1 MERRN
6 ETAMA
11 LRTANPADRIAL
23 RGVRLRSRLCGM
35 SQRTV
40 IEQTFVNLEPRA
52 IEAVYTFPLP
62 EGAAVCGFE
71 VVTGDRVLT
80 GVIEETG
87 AAIERYEDAISEGH
101 GAFMVE
107 QERPDVFTARVG
119 NLKPRQAAT
128 IQLTF
133 VAPLE
138 IADRAIRVA
147 FPTTVAPRYA
157 TESGA
162 TDVLEARMDA
172 DALNPPHVLRVPYG
186 LSMEVEVALGREVRQ
201 ISSPTH
207 AVRVEDREE
216 GKVVTFAGPVA
227 DMDRDVI
234 LRIETAKEQQPIA
247 EAAKGPDGADYLAVT
262 FVPEFDPAE
271 LGQAGPSETIFVLDC
286 SGSMMGE
293 SIAQATAA
301 LELCLR
307 SLNEGDWFNI
317 CRFGSTFEMLCGE
330 PLRYDEST
338 LRQAL
343 RWISDVRGLGGTE
356 LMAPLQAI
364 LAHPPAVGSA
374 RTVIVLTDGQ
384 VTNEPAVIDL
394 ARKHRAHNRIFSFGI
409 GSACSAFLVKGL
421 ARATSGAAEFISG
434 RERIEEKVLRTFS
447 RAGSPLVGDVQID
460 WGGADVAT
468 LAELPPVFDG
478 DVLTVFGRAAG
489 RLPRSVRLT
498 CATPMGP
505 RDWTLVVPTHGPED
519 GGVIATMWA
528 RRTIQSLEE
537 VNGVR
542 RTSVGDRRESRAR
555 SELIRLSKEF
565 KLLCSLTTF
574 IAVEHRSIE
583 ERNEGRPE
591 LRRVPVL
598 LAQGWG
604 SIDAV
609 PGTGMSAMMAGG
621 AIAAAA
627 PCMAPPAPAPAQ
639 AVEGMARRLAK
650 GLFGSKK
657 RLRAEPAA
665 AAASTV
671 RPPRLPK
678 PSSSMLL
685 GDLLEKSLDKT
696 LDRGWDVTK
705 EAKPKRPT
713 ASPPA
718 EPVFEPRE
726 LGGPPLGK
734 DDLMALLRQQS
745 ASGAFDVNRTD
756 LRALFAAANAPFD
769 RWSAEWV
776 LREIVP
782 ISPDDRE
789 RLENLVLVLIL
800 LRLEFA
806 AHEELWRRAAQKA
819 ARFVGL
825 STGLTPEQVLQRIAT
840 ATEGV

>member
-6 ETAMA
+6 EGLA

-35 SQRTV
+35 SQRTI

-119 NLKPRQAAT
+119 NLKPGQAAT

-157 TESGA
+157 TENGA
-162 TDVLEARMDA
+162 KDLLEARMDA
-172 DALNPPHVLRVPYG
+172 DALNPPHVLRVPFG
-186 LSMEVEVALGREVRQ
+186 LSMEVEVALGRPVRQ

-207 AVRVEDREE
+207 AVRVEKREE
-216 GKVVTFAGPVA
+216 GQIVTFAGRAV
-227 DMDRDVI
+227 DMDRDVV
-234 LRIETAKEQQPIA
+234 LRIETAREQQPIA
-247 EAAKGPDGADYLAVT
+247 EVAKGPDGADYLAVT

-271 LGQAGPSETIFVLDC
+271 LGQAAGPSETIFVLDC

-330 PLRYDEST
+330 PLRYDEAT

-343 RWISDVRGLGGTE
+343 RWIRDVRGLGGTE
-356 LMAPLQAI
+356 LMEPLAAI
-364 LAHPPAVGSA
+364 LARPPAVGAA

-409 GSACSAFLVKGL
+409 GTACSAFLVKGL
-421 ARATSGAAEFISG
+421 ARATGGAAEFISG

-447 RAGSPLVGDVQID
+447 RAGSPMVTDVQID

-478 DVLTVFGRAAG
+478 DVLTVFGRVSG
-489 RLPRSVRLT
+489 RVPKNVRLT
-498 CATPMGP
+498 CSTPMGV
-505 RDWTLVVPTHGPED
+505 RDWVLAIPAAQGRND

-528 RRTIQSLEE
+528 RRAIQSLEE

-542 RTSVGDRRESRAR
+542 RTSVSDRRESRAR
-555 SELIRLSKEF
+555 AELVRLSKEF
-565 KLLCSLTTF
+565 GLLCSLTTF

-591 LRRVPVL
+591 VRRVPVL

-604 SIDAV
+604 GVDTV
-609 PGTGMSAMMAGG
+609 PGTGLARMMAGG
-621 AIAAAA
+621 AALAAAA
-627 PCMAPPAPAPAQ
+627 PCMAAPSPASATAQ
-639 AVEGMARRLAK
+639 AMGFAHRLKKALLAGKPRRRPVVLREEARP
-650 GLFGSKK
+650 SK
-657 RLRAEPAA
+657 PA
-665 AAASTV
+665 
-671 RPPRLPK
+671 
-678 PSSSMLL
+678 
-685 GDLLEKSLDKT
+685 
-696 LDRGWDVTK
+696 
-705 EAKPKRPT
+705 
-713 ASPPA
+713 
-718 EPVFEPRE
+718 
-726 LGGPPLGK
+726 
-734 DDLMALLRQQS
+734 DDLMALLSLQS
-745 ASGAFDVNRTD
+745 AGGSFGKEPTLDRLSAAFGLSNDDVAHRLPSKFADAASDPDRHAAVRTVI
-756 LRALFAAANAPFD
+756 ALCILAKHFA
-769 RWSAEWV
+769 
-776 LREIVP
+776 
-782 ISPDDRE
+782 DRE
-789 RLENLVLVLIL
+789 P
-800 LRLEFA
+800 
-806 AHEELWRRAAQKA
+806 LWRRADRKA
-819 ARFVGL
+819 RKYLAKAMNL
-825 STGLTPEQVLQRIAT
+825 SAAEVDAWLASLVRRAPNEVRA
-840 ATEGV
+840 

>member
-6 ETAMA
+6 EGLA
-11 LRTANPADRIAL
+11 LGTANPADRIAL

-35 SQRTV
+35 SQRTI
-40 IEQTFVNLEPRA
+40 IEQTFVNLEQRA

-71 VVTGDRVLT
+71 VVTGDRALT
-80 GVIEETG
+80 GVVEETG
-87 AAIERYEDAISEGH
+87 TAIERYDDAISEGH

-119 NLKPRQAAT
+119 NLAPGQAAT

-162 TDVLEARMDA
+162 SDLLEARMDA

-186 LSMEVEVALGREVRQ
+186 LSMEVEVALGRPVRE

-207 AVRVEDREE
+207 AVRVEEREE
-216 GKVVTFAGPVA
+216 GQIVTLAGRAA
-227 DMDRDVI
+227 DMDRDVV
-234 LRIETAKEQQPIA
+234 LRIETAREQQPIA
-247 EAAKGPDGADYLAVT
+247 EVAKGPDGADYLAVT

-271 LGQAGPSETIFVLDC
+271 LAQPGPSETIFVLDC

-330 PLRYDEST
+330 PLRYDETT

-356 LMAPLQAI
+356 LMEPLAAI
-364 LAHPPAVGSA
+364 LTRPPAVGAA

-447 RAGSPLVGDVQID
+447 RAGSPMVSDVQID

-478 DVLTVFGRAAG
+478 DILTVFGRVAG
-489 RLPRSVRLT
+489 RLPKSVRLT
-498 CATPMGP
+498 CSTPLGP
-505 RDWTLVVPTHGPED
+505 RDWSLEVPAAHGRDD

-528 RRTIQSLEE
+528 RRAIQSLEE

-542 RTSVGDRRESRAR
+542 RTSVSDRRESRAR
-555 SELIRLSKEF
+555 AELVRLSKEF
-565 KLLCSLTTF
+565 GLLCSLTTF

-583 ERNEGRPE
+583 ERNEERPE
-591 LRRVPVL
+591 VRRVPVL

-604 SIDAV
+604 GVDTV
-609 PGTGMSAMMAGG
+609 PGTGLARMMAGG
-621 AIAAAA
+621 AAFAAAA
-627 PCMAPPAPAPAQ
+627 PCMSPPAPAPAQ
-639 AVEGMARRLAK
+639 ARARGFARRLASGLAEFKK
-650 GLFGSKK
+650 G
-657 RLRAEPAA
+657 LRAEAKADAEASQPQEPMVLREEARPSKPA
-665 AAASTV
+665 
-671 RPPRLPK
+671 
-678 PSSSMLL
+678 
-685 GDLLEKSLDKT
+685 
-696 LDRGWDVTK
+696 
-705 EAKPKRPT
+705 
-713 ASPPA
+713 
-718 EPVFEPRE
+718 
-726 LGGPPLGK
+726 
-734 DDLMALLRQQS
+734 DDLMALLSLQS
-745 ASGAFDVNRTD
+745 AGGSFGKDSTLDRLGATFGLSDDDVARM
-756 LRALFAAANAPFD
+756 LPSRFANAAGEPD
-769 RWSAEWV
+769 RRAAVRTAIALCILSKHFA
-776 LREIVP
+776 
-782 ISPDDRE
+782 DRE
-789 RLENLVLVLIL
+789 P
-800 LRLEFA
+800 
-806 AHEELWRRAAQKA
+806 LWRRADRKA
-819 ARFVGL
+819 RKYLAKAMSL
-825 STGLTPEQVLQRIAT
+825 SALEVDAWLSSLMLRAPGEVRA
-840 ATEGV
+840 